1 MNIKLEIN
9 SFDHEGRGI
18 GKYNNK
24 VVFVPNAI
32 PGEIVEIEIIKD
44 KKTFSEGK
52 IISYIKKSPK
62 RIEASCPFYNKC
74 GGCSFEH
81 ISIDDEKKVKTNNVI
96 NIIKKY
102 ANLDVLPIF
111 IDSDK
116 EYNYRNKIELKIEN
130 GNWGYYNSLSHN
142 FVKINKCL
150 IAKDSINRIIEN
162 KNYFDIKNGSIIIRC
177 NYIDEIII
185 KIDTSDKYNIDI
197 DNLIKNNKIV
207 GIIVNN
213 KLIYGED
220 YYIEKVGKYL
230 FKVNINSFFQINLN
244 ILSKVFD
251 LISKDKYKT
260 VVDLYCGVGTLGIAL
275 NKDKLYGIE
284 IVPEAITDAIKN
296 SEINK
301 QNNLYMLGDSSKI
314 SKIEDKIDCIIV
326 DPPRSGLNN
335 KTINNILK
343 FNSKSIIYMSCNP
356 MTLARDLNILKE
368 KYLVKKIYIL
378 NMFPKT
384 KHVECVC
391 FLEFNNR

>member
-177 NYIDEIII
+177 NYNDEIII

-197 DNLIKNNKIV
+197 DNLINNNKIV

-356 MTLARDLNILKE
+356 ITLARDLNILKE

>member
-142 FVKINKCL
+142 FVRINKCL

>member
-142 FVKINKCL
+142 FVRINKCL

-177 NYIDEIII
+177 NYNDEIII

-356 MTLARDLNILKE
+356 ITLARDLNILKE

>member
-177 NYIDEIII
+177 NYNDEIII

>member
-116 EYNYRNKIELKIEN
+116 EYNYRNKITLHMKDNKVGFYEEK
-130 GNWGYYNSLSHN
+130 SHN
-142 FVKINKCL
+142 I
-150 IAKDSINRIIEN
+150 
-162 KNYFDIKNGSIIIRC
+162 
-177 NYIDEIII
+177 
-185 KIDTSDKYNIDI
+185 IDI
-197 DNLIKNNKIV
+197 NNC
-207 GIIVNN
+207 
-213 KLIYGED
+213 
-220 YYIEKVGKYL
+220 YL
-230 FKVNINSFFQINLN
+230 VNIIHYLI
-244 ILSKVFD
+244 IL
-251 LISKDKYKT
+251 
-260 VVDLYCGVGTLGIAL
+260 LG
-275 NKDKLYGIE
+275 
-284 IVPEAITDAIKN
+284 
-296 SEINK
+296 
-301 QNNLYMLGDSSKI
+301 
-314 SKIEDKIDCIIV
+314 
-326 DPPRSGLNN
+326 
-335 KTINNILK
+335 
-343 FNSKSIIYMSCNP
+343 
-356 MTLARDLNILKE
+356 
-368 KYLVKKIYIL
+368 
-378 NMFPKT
+378 
-384 KHVECVC
+384 
-391 FLEFNNR
+391 

>member
-142 FVKINKCL
+142 FVRINKCL

-260 VVDLYCGVGTLGIAL
+260 VVDLYCGVGTLGIPI

-301 QNNLYMLGDSSKI
+301 QNNLYILGDSSKI

>member
-177 NYIDEIII
+177 NYNDEIII

-197 DNLIKNNKIV
+197 DNLINNNKIV

>member
-142 FVKINKCL
+142 LVRINKCL

>member
-1 MNIKLEIN
+1 M
-9 SFDHEGRGI
+9 
-18 GKYNNK
+18 
-24 VVFVPNAI
+24 
-32 PGEIVEIEIIKD
+32 
-44 KKTFSEGK
+44 
-52 IISYIKKSPK
+52 
-62 RIEASCPFYNKC
+62 
-74 GGCSFEH
+74 
-81 ISIDDEKKVKTNNVI
+81 
-96 NIIKKY
+96 
-102 ANLDVLPIF
+102 
-111 IDSDK
+111 
-116 EYNYRNKIELKIEN
+116 
-130 GNWGYYNSLSHN
+130 
-142 FVKINKCL
+142 
-150 IAKDSINRIIEN
+150 
-162 KNYFDIKNGSIIIRC
+162 
-177 NYIDEIII
+177 
-185 KIDTSDKYNIDI
+185 
-197 DNLIKNNKIV
+197 
-207 GIIVNN
+207 NN

-356 MTLARDLNILKE
+356 ITLARDLNILKE

>member
-177 NYIDEIII
+177 NYNDEIII

-284 IVPEAITDAIKN
+284 IVPEAITDAIK
-296 SEINK
+296 SLLIT
-301 QNNLYMLGDSSKI
+301 
-314 SKIEDKIDCIIV
+314 
-326 DPPRSGLNN
+326 
-335 KTINNILK
+335 TIKHI
-343 FNSKSIIYMSCNP
+343 KSAFESC
-356 MTLARDLNILKE
+356 
-368 KYLVKKIYIL
+368 
-378 NMFPKT
+378 
-384 KHVECVC
+384 
-391 FLEFNNR
+391 

>member
-177 NYIDEIII
+177 NYNDEIII

-356 MTLARDLNILKE
+356 ITLARDLNILKE

>member
-116 EYNYRNKIELKIEN
+116 EYNYRNKIEFKIEN

-177 NYIDEIII
+177 NYNDEIII

-260 VVDLYCGVGTLGIAL
+260 VVDLYCGVGTLGVAL

>member
-116 EYNYRNKIELKIEN
+116 EYNYRNKVELKIKNYE
-130 GNWGYYNSLSHN
+130 WGYYNNLSHD
-142 FVKINKCL
+142 FISIDECL
-150 IAKDSINRIIEN
+150 IAKAAINKII
-162 KNYFDIKNGSIIIRC
+162 KSKSLFDIKNGSIIIRC

-197 DNLIKNNKIV
+197 DNLINNNKIV